1 MTTSPA
7 RRRRACAGLVAV
19 APARRPAPRIP
30 TTSAV
35 VSALRVDPEVLARP
49 HPRRLADRL
58 NDTPRR
64 CLGYRTP
71 REVFEQH
78 LAAPTGPP

>member
-1 MTTSPA
+1 MASYFCDPHSPWQKGGVENLNGRA
-7 RRRRACAGLVAV
+7 RRFL
-19 APARRPAPRIP
+19 PRHCE
-30 TTSAV
+30 
-35 VSALRVDPEVLARP
+35 PEALARARL
-49 HPRRLADRL
+49 RRLADRL

-71 REVFEQH
+71 REAFRQH